1 MNIDTTEATQ
11 PTETAIGFIP
21 CCTLADYT
29 HETNHEEQKIKNAK
43 RGAFKICVKCG
54 SKLPA
59 TVEFWHIQK
68 AGKYGLRSKCKKC
81 SCDEMKDYRKSP
93 EIKEKHRIK
102 MIEWRKKN
110 PEKTLEI
117 SRKNYKIHGE
127 KHNQKKKEKYWTDKE
142 YRLKC
147 IAYDIKYKESGK
159 RLESNSKKENREA
172 ARLRSKIRRQN
183 ETKKEQD
190 YKRNAKWRE
199 ENKEHIQELWKSNR
213 EELKP
218 AYVAQAMRLKVKDL
232 TPEILQ
238 TKQLIIKLKREL
250 KSNNIK
256 IR

>member
-1 MNIDTTEATQ
+1 MLQNTDKTPINY
-11 PTETAIGFIP
+11 TA
-21 CCTLADYT
+21 CCTLADCT
-29 HETNHEEQKIKNAK
+29 HRTNHEAQKIKNAK
-43 RGAFKICVKCG
+43 RGDFKICVKCG
-54 SKLPA
+54 LKLPA
-59 TVEFWHIQK
+59 TAEFWHMQK

-81 SCDEMKDYRKSP
+81 CCDEIKDYRKSP

-127 KHNQKKKEKYWTDKE
+127 KHNQKKKEKYWTDEE

-159 RLESNSKKENREA
+159 KFESNSKKENREA
-172 ARLRSKIRRQN
+172 ARLRNKMRREN

-199 ENKEHIQELWKSNR
+199 ENKERLKELWKSNR
-213 EELKP
+213 DELKP
-218 AYVAQAMRLKVKDL
+218 AYIAQSMRLKVKDL
-232 TPEILQ
+232 TPEILE
-238 TKQLIIKLKREL
+238 TKQIIIKLKREL
-250 KSNNIK
+250 KINNIK

>member
-1 MNIDTTEATQ
+1 MHNDSNTDKTQ
-11 PTETAIGFIP
+11 LAYST
-21 CCTLADYT
+21 CCTLADCT
-29 HETNHEEQKIKNAK
+29 DKVTNEAKKIKNAK
-43 RGAFKICVKCG
+43 RGDFKICVKCD

-59 TVEFWHIQK
+59 TVEFWYIQK

-81 SCDEMKDYRKSP
+81 CCNEMKDYRKSP

-110 PEKTLEI
+110 PEKALEI
-117 SRKNYKIHGE
+117 SCKNYKVHGKE
-127 KHNQKKKEKYWTDKE
+127 HNQKKKEKYWNDEE
-142 YRLKC
+142 YRLKR

-159 RLESNSKKENREA
+159 RFESNSKKENREA
-172 ARLRSKIRRQN
+172 ARLRSKIRRKN

-199 ENKEHIQELWKSNR
+199 ENKEHLQELWKNNR